1 MPVGQDEN
9 NRSMNSSNLETLQSL
24 ARRIDRGEAE
34 RFLVELL
41 NLRSEDQGAVRRF
54 GQMFEDYVPY
64 RPIRMPMRMSATQEE
79 REAAVNAANAAR
91 PIHNTRS
98 FDGLKSRLKDAWVQ
112 PTALARE
119 VAVLGVLHE
128 ALNAYLRKGEVHTEE
143 AHQKRH
149 RAYGNIVLTLLHAE
163 RIVDRMRYCPNP
175 HCGAPHFIARRRSQ
189 KYCSDACSLPAQREF
204 KRAWWDEHGKG
215 WRAERKKMTQK
226 SRKLARLSKKGD
238 K

>member
-1 MPVGQDEN
+1 
-9 NRSMNSSNLETLQSL
+9 MNSSSIETLQSL

-41 NLRSEDQGAVRRF
+41 NLRTEDQGAVRRF

-64 RPIRMPMRMSATQEE
+64 EPVYFVMRENPTQEE
-79 REAAVNAANAAR
+79 REAATNVANAVR
-91 PIHNTRS
+91 PTLNTRS
-98 FDGLKSRLKDAWVQ
+98 FDRLKSSLKDAWVQ
-112 PTALARE
+112 PTTLARE

-128 ALNAYLRKGEVHTEE
+128 ALNNYLREESVLPEVEHR
-143 AHQKRH
+143 AH

-163 RIVDRMRYCPNP
+163 RIADRMRYCPNP
-175 HCGAPHFIARRRSQ
+175 HCAAPHFIAKRRSQ
-189 KYCSDACSLPAQREF
+189 KYCSDLCSLPAQREF

-215 WRAERKKMTQK
+215 WRAERQKMTQK
-226 SRKLARLSKKGD
+226 SRKLARLSKKGG